1 MAPPVSISKI
11 IESSIVC
18 SGLLYLTLQQEQRCQ
33 HLVLGTTATYAI
45 LYLVL
50 RSTTVLQPPRGSLS
64 YANETEWRSRLLATI
79 NAILLIGGSVLC
91 FLEWPYRPNSEGWI
105 GQPDNIWSYP
115 CLFASLFVGYL
126 HWDLIWLVWHRREQN
141 DMSAVIHHLLFISV
155 THYVLSGTYFK
166 KPFAWLSF
174 TELSTPFLNIRWF
187 YAASNMK
194 EGRGYFLSSLLFAS
208 TFLLTRVLGYGLGM
222 LDLTWSYGEWKSNRG
237 LHFVAVGLGLGYA
250 LNLFWST
257 KVIQALQ
264 RAFKRDVPKTKRK

>member
-1 MAPPVSISKI
+1 
-11 IESSIVC
+11 
-18 SGLLYLTLQQEQRCQ
+18 
-33 HLVLGTTATYAI
+33 
-45 LYLVL
+45 
-50 RSTTVLQPPRGSLS
+50 
-64 YANETEWRSRLLATI
+64 
-79 NAILLIGGSVLC
+79 
-91 FLEWPYRPNSEGWI
+91 
-105 GQPDNIWSYP
+105 
-115 CLFASLFVGYL
+115 
-126 HWDLIWLVWHRREQN
+126 
-141 DMSAVIHHLLFISV
+141 MSAVFHHLLFIAV

-222 LDLTWSYGEWKSNRG
+222 LDLIWSYGEWKSNRG

-250 LNLFWST
+250 LNLFWSV

-264 RAFKRDVPKTKRK
+264 RAFKRDVPKNKEKVVLKTK